1 MGRPLISRA
10 LPVVVGAVLLAA
22 SAAAQGVPRLDSYEG
37 VAVRIL
43 QSNNAGNIHHIIDP
57 AINRVVG
64 LIRGCPHAHNLTVH
78 PDGLYY
84 YCANEQDKTVDVFDT
99 KTLKLVQQITLSERP
114 NKVVVNK
121 KHRKIYAAIIARS
134 AKVAGPGFQA
144 DTGGPLPAV
153 VDVIDIATH
162 KVIKSIPVHLPVHNT
177 FVTPDDNFVVAGLRG
192 EVGPG
197 EPTFQV
203 IDPKTDTVV
212 WGMEL
217 SGHQQY
223 GRTHHEVR
231 PMAFEANPDGSTQRA
246 FAQATGI
253 NAVWVIDWSTRKV
266 VDMLWPPKLPLWR
279 QNADGIQTGD
289 MHGLEVLA
297 DRSAVWASSRL
308 DSRIYGWSLPDLKYI
323 GAVEVG
329 PSANWMTSTPD
340 SRYMYV
346 AVSGADHTLAV
357 DLRTLKIVAKIKT
370 GARPARISTV
380 ILPPDRVNPSM
391 TPSGQPRE

>member
-1 MGRPLISRA
+1 MATPLINRA
-10 LPVVVGAVLLAA
+10 VRVFAGIVLLSA
-22 SAAAQGVPRLDSYEG
+22 SIAAQGVPRLDSYEG

-57 AINRVVG
+57 SINQVVG

-84 YCANEQDKTVDVFDT
+84 YCANEQQKTVDVFDT
-99 KTLKLVQQITLSERP
+99 KTLQLVQQIPLSERP
-114 NKVVVNK
+114 NKIAVNK
-121 KHRKIYAAIIARS
+121 KHRKIYAGIVNRT
-134 AKVAGPGFQA
+134 AKVVGPGFQA
-144 DTGGPLPAV
+144 SADGSLASV
-153 VDVIDIATH
+153 IDVIDIATH
-162 KVIKSIPVHLPVHNT
+162 KVVRSVPVHHPVHNT
-177 FVTPDDNFVVAGLRG
+177 YVTPDDNYVVAGLRG
-192 EVGPG
+192 EVEPG
-197 EPTFQV
+197 EPTIQV
-203 IDPKTDTVV
+203 IDPRTDTVV

-217 SGHQQY
+217 TGHRQY

-231 PMAFEANPDGSTQRA
+231 PMAFEANPDGSTKRM

-253 NAVWVIDWSTRKV
+253 NAVWVIDWTKRQV

-289 MHGLEVLA
+289 MHGLEVLP

-329 PSANWMTSTPD
+329 PSANWMTPTPD

-346 AVSGADHTLAV
+346 AISGMDHTLAV
-357 DLRTLKIVAKIKT
+357 DLRKLAIVAKIKT
-370 GARPARISTV
+370 GARPARISTA
-380 ILPPDRVNPSM
+380 ILPLNRVNTS
-391 TPSGQPRE
+391 TTSGQRQD